1 MTVSTLPSGWIVSCS
16 FGSSLTAQIG
26 ENVAEPGSEWPLL
39 RQWVGRLFA
48 RSTPRRPMGP
58 WNPYNPRDRPHWG
71 FKNCQQ
77 SPALGWSGGRAVT
90 IKKSRCPRFRAP
102 RDCPRTTLGP
112 DRNASTAV
120 RPAPASNATQN

>member
-1 MTVSTLPSGWIVSCS
+1 MTVSTVPSRWMIPCS

-26 ENVAEPGSEWPLL
+26 ENVAEPGSEWPML

-71 FKNCQQ
+71 VLKIASKARHWVGVVAELENIVY
-77 SPALGWSGGRAVT
+77 SSL
-90 IKKSRCPRFRAP
+90 
-102 RDCPRTTLGP
+102 RTHG
-112 DRNASTAV
+112 V
-120 RPAPASNATQN
+120 VVH